1 VCAIFVLRSGELLE
15 MDERPFDREKELQR
29 YLAEHPDLLS
39 AGAPEDERRRW
50 LLVKREMG
58 VADREEAGSR
68 WSLDHLFV
76 DQDATP
82 TFVEVKRS
90 TNTDVRRK
98 VVGQM
103 LEYAANAS
111 AHWDAGRLRTSFESR
126 FEDAD
131 AANEMLAAF
140 LEEEQDPEEFWD
152 LVAANLDDR
161 RLRLIFVAD
170 RIPSE
175 LRSIVEFLNEQLE
188 LTEVIAVEIKQYAE
202 PDGNRIN
209 IVPQIIGDTE
219 MARRVK
225 RPGGRR
231 RRAWNEE
238 GFKAAL
244 RDVQEPELAERLI
257 RLYKWMRDAGARPSW
272 GTGAAAGVT
281 MWLGE
286 PGNPVM
292 VNFYTGPGAFPGG
305 MGGIAVGFDFV
316 RDKRSQGE
324 MQRLADLLRKVPGVA
339 PYLEGL
345 EKKEWAMHGGMDPAK
360 VLASDEALEAWQR
373 ALSEAATPTS
383 SG

>member
-15 MDERPFDREKELQR
+15 MDERPFDREQELQR
-29 YLAEHPDLLS
+29 YLADNPDLLS
-39 AGAPEDERRRW
+39 AEAPEEERRRW

-152 LVAANLDDR
+152 LVAANLDER
-161 RLRLIFVAD
+161 RLRLIFVA
-170 RIPSE
+170 RRFAVKPS
-175 LRSIVEFLNEQLE
+175 R
-188 LTEVIAVEIKQYAE
+188 
-202 PDGNRIN
+202 PD
-209 IVPQIIGDTE
+209 
-219 MARRVK
+219 
-225 RPGGRR
+225 
-231 RRAWNEE
+231 
-238 GFKAAL
+238 
-244 RDVQEPELAERLI
+244 
-257 RLYKWMRDAGARPSW
+257 
-272 GTGAAAGVT
+272 
-281 MWLGE
+281 
-286 PGNPVM
+286 
-292 VNFYTGPGAFPGG
+292 
-305 MGGIAVGFDFV
+305 
-316 RDKRSQGE
+316 
-324 MQRLADLLRKVPGVA
+324 
-339 PYLEGL
+339 
-345 EKKEWAMHGGMDPAK
+345 
-360 VLASDEALEAWQR
+360 
-373 ALSEAATPTS
+373 
-383 SG
+383 